1 MQINAQINLHKA
13 NICFS
18 FYEYILPYNRL
29 QHFYCYCTS
38 CISTQGGSVA
48 TILGHWN
55 VFLDKIPDQGE
66 QTEWIMITT
75 ESVSAFFI
83 PTATIKQENVYFLCH
98 LYICQNF
105 WIVYD
110 PTGRIN
116 LIQHP
121 QQEIGYAD
129 STVLVTVTIKW
140 LFSCNALFFIQL
152 YVCPDPHRDWMAN
165 RASKPQL
172 CSASCEWEHNGG
184 L

>member
-1 MQINAQINLHKA
+1 METI
-13 NICFS
+13 ICFS

-55 VFLDKIPDQGE
+55 MFLGKIPDQGE

-75 ESVSAFFI
+75 ECVSAFFI
-83 PTATIKQENVYFLCH
+83 PTATIILENVYFLCH

-110 PTGRIN
+110 PTGSRAN
-116 LIQHP
+116 QS
-121 QQEIGYAD
+121 D
-129 STVLVTVTIKW
+129 STSTAGNRLSWLHSTSNGDNQVTNYSPVMPSS
-140 LFSCNALFFIQL
+140 LFSF